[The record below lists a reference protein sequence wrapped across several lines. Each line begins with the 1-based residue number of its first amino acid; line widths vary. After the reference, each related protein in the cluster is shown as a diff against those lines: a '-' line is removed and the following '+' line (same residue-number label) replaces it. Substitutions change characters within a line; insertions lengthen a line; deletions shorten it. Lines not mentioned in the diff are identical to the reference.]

1 MGPTHYDGHDGHD
14 DGCRRAP
21 RGCVV
26 VVVGGGGGGSFF
38 IFSGVKAELGQAR
51 GVPGG
56 AGPCIIDGRTQMNRT
71 VSCTDGAMESTASG
85 SINNYERFS
94 LPFALPSSEEDHS
107 T

>member
-1 MGPTHYDGHDGHD
+1 MGPTQIAHYARNDGHD

-26 VVVGGGGGGSFF
+26 VVVGGGGGGGGSFF
-38 IFSGVKAELGQAR
+38 IFSGVKQSSGKHEGSPEAL
-51 GVPGG
+51 
-56 AGPCIIDGRTQMNRT
+56 QMNRT

>member
-1 MGPTHYDGHDGHD
+1 MGPTQIAHYARNDGHD

-56 AGPCIIDGRTQMNRT
+56 AGT
-71 VSCTDGAMESTASG
+71 
-85 SINNYERFS
+85 Y
-94 LPFALPSSEEDHS
+94 ALSSPAPSS
-107 T
+107 